1 MNMTGM
7 YLNMDTWSPSKHEEL
22 RDIARG
28 DPSLAFIAVTEVNRP
43 TNEMVFQELSIDGFT
58 HTLHPRIGDS
68 DHGGMLIW
76 IKERINVSLE
86 FWKSV
91 EGCMEGRADSERYWL
106 LITSETCK
114 LAICSAYMR
123 VNRRYGKWY

>member
-91 EGCMEGRADSERYWL
+91 EGCMEGRADSERNWL
-106 LITSETCK
+106 LITSEACK

-123 VNRRYGKWY
+123 AAYSQLT